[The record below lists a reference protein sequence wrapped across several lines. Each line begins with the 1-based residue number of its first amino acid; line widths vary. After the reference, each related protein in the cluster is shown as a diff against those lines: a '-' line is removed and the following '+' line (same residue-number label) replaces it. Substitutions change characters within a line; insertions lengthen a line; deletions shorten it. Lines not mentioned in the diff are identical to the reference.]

1 MKITFKTE
9 LVHTLIFFTSKRKK
23 IISLF
28 GVEGFNFDNYSEYA
42 FILKKKKKDGNK
54 QMNKHKYEMMLVI
67 TEPA

>member
-42 FILKKKKKDGNK
+42 FILKKKKKKTVTNR
-54 QMNKHKYEMMLVI
+54 
-67 TEPA
+67 